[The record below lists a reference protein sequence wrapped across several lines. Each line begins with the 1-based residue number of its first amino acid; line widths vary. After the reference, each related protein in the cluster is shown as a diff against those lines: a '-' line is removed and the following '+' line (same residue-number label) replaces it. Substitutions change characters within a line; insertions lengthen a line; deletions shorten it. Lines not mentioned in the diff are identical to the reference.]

1 MKNFIKLIMILL
13 SLCVIAGTIATGL
26 SVLNYAGLVDPGTG
40 DPLKRL
46 QPVLMYGSVTMA
58 FIVLGLWMLSVIK
71 NR

>member
-1 MKNFIKLIMILL
+1 MKNFIKIIMILL

-26 SVLNYAGLVDPGTG
+26 SVLNYAGLLDAGTG

-46 QPVLMYGSVTMA
+46 QPVMMYGSVTMA
-58 FIVLGLWMLSVIK
+58 FIALGLWMLNVIK